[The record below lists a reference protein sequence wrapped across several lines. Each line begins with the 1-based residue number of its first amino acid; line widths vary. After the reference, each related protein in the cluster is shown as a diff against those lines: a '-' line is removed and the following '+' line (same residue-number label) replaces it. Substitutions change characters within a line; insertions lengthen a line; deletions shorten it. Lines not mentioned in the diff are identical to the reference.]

1 VAPPSVA
8 TLQRI
13 IEVIAETTTTVVPDD
28 FLDALLDA
36 LERPPKKNDALAR
49 LARQRR
55 RVTQH

>member
-1 VAPPSVA
+1 MA